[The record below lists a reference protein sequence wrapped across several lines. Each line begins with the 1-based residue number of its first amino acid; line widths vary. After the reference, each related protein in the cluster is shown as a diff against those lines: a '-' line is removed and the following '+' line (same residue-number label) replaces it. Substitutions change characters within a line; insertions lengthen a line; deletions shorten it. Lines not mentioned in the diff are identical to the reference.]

1 MHPSDFF
8 PRFIRTRLAQ
18 FAVLSLLAACG
29 GEDAV
34 VGNVV
39 TDNRVTVVSIDPP
52 SASIALGANLTMR
65 ATALNASGREVV
77 GQPFSWSSSAPAVV
91 SVTAAGVATGVAA
104 GSATITATTSGVSGT
119 SSISVVPLVADTV
132 IASVTVTP
140 TSASL
145 AIGGTTS
152 LGAAALNA
160 AGQVISGKT
169 FAWSTSA
176 ASVATVS
183 AAGVVTGVSAGF
195 ATITATS
202 SGKSA
207 NAAVTVTTAG
217 SGDTVVANIVIQP
230 ASTSLVVATTAA
242 LGAVARNAAGQI
254 LGGKTFTWSS
264 ATPSVASVSSTGV
277 VTGVAIGGPV
287 TVTAAAEGKS
297 ATGAVTVVATPSS
310 SGTITVNSAQ
320 QFQTMTGWEALME
333 IGQAECDPRA
343 YQTYRNEVLDRAA
356 FEVGINR
363 IRLGLRAGFE
373 NPVDYWPLY
382 RPAGQLTFNQWEITW
397 FQVVNDNAD
406 PFVINPAGF
415 NFGYLDYTIEQLIL
429 PLRQRLQSRGED
441 LWVSISYTGARSATG
456 VVHRDNPEEYAELI
470 LATFQHIQQKY
481 GFYPNSLEL
490 VNEPN
495 IGGWPAVNI
504 ANNLLAAARRLRA
517 AGFFPQFVGPTASGL
532 VATTQLFDQMILVP
546 GVKQTLN
553 EISWHRFGTAT
564 PADLT
569 AIAQRAAANGMRTA
583 MLEHGGS
590 GHDHLHEDLTFGNV
604 SAWQQFG
611 LAFCGTID
619 SASMYFLVSGAK
631 VGENNPVVN
640 IGKETK
646 YLRQYFRYVALGAV
660 RLGATSS
667 DARFAPVAFR
677 NANGKYT
684 VVVNASAGGSFTVGG
699 LPAGT
704 YGIDYTTAADYMT
717 PLADVTI
724 TGAQS
729 ITTAIPNSGVITI
742 FAK

>member
-1 MHPSDFF
+1 MLFSAACARVLN
-8 PRFIRTRLAQ
+8 PRFALLLAVS
-18 FAVLSLLAACG
+18 FSAACG
-29 GEDAV
+29 SEDPIRT
-34 VGNVV
+34 NVV
-39 TDNRVTVVSIDPP
+39 PDNRVTQVAIDPP
-52 SASIALGANLTMR
+52 SASIAVGANLTLR
-65 ATALNASGREVV
+65 ATARNAAGLEVV
-77 GQPFSWSSSAPAVV
+77 VQTFTWSSSATNIV
-91 SVTAAGVATGVAA
+91 SITAAGVATAVAA

-119 SSISVVPLVADTV
+119 AAISVTPPAADSV
-132 IASVTVTP
+132 VASVTVTP
-140 TSASL
+140 SSASL
-145 AIGGTTS
+145 PIGASTT
-152 LGAAALNA
+152 LGASARNA
-160 AGQVISGKT
+160 AGQVLSGKVFT
-169 FAWSTSA
+169 WSSSA
-176 ASVATVS
+176 TSVATVS
-183 AAGVVTGVSAGF
+183 ASGIVTAVAAGSAN
-195 ATITATS
+195 ITATTD
-202 SGKSA
+202 GKSA
-207 NAAVTVTTAG
+207 SATVTVTTAG
-217 SGDTVVANIVIQP
+217 ADTVIANIVMQP
-230 ASTSLVVATTAA
+230 ASTSVVVGATAA
-242 LGAVARNAAGQI
+242 LGAVARNSAGQI

-264 ATPSVASVSSTGV
+264 ATPNVASVSSAGI
-277 VTGVAIGGPV
+277 VTGVTIGGPV
-287 TVTAAAEGKS
+287 TITAAAEGKS
-297 ATGAVTVVATPSS
+297 ATAAVTVVATPSS

-356 FEVGINR
+356 FEVGVNR

-373 NPVDYWPLY
+373 NPVDYWPMY
-382 RPAGQLTFNQWEITW
+382 RPGGQLTFNQWEITW
-397 FQVVNDNAD
+397 FQVVNDNND

-441 LWVSISYTGARSATG
+441 LWVTVSYTGARSPTG
-456 VVHRDNPEEYAELI
+456 VLHRDNPEEYAELV

-495 IGGWPAVNI
+495 IGQWPPVNV

-517 AGFFPQFVGPTASGL
+517 AGFVPQFVGPTASGL
-532 VATTQLFDQMILVP
+532 VATTQMFDQMILVP

-553 EISWHRFGTAT
+553 EISWHRFGTTT

-590 GHDHLHEDLTFGNV
+590 GHEHLHEDLTFGNV

-619 SASMYFLVSGAK
+619 SGSMYFLVSGAK

-640 IGKETK
+640 IGRMTR
-646 YLRQYFRYVALGAV
+646 YLRQYFRYVALRAV

-677 NANGKYT
+677 NANGKY
-684 VVVNASAGGSFTVGG
+684 VVVVKASAGGSFTVGG
-699 LPAGT
+699 LPGGT
-704 YGIDYTTAADYMT
+704 YGIDYTTPADYMK
-717 PLADVTI
+717 PLPDVTI

-729 ITTAIPNSGVITI
+729 ITTAIPDSGVITI

>member
-1 MHPSDFF
+1 MLSSVARPRAVTMCLARLFF
-8 PRFIRTRLAQ
+8 LP
-18 FAVLSLLAACG
+18 VLAACG
-29 GEDAV
+29 ADEPV
-34 VGNVV
+34 VSNVVPDNVV
-39 TDNRVTVVSIDPP
+39 TQVALDPP
-52 SASIALGANLTMR
+52 SASITVGANLTMR
-65 ATALNASGREVV
+65 ATALNSSGREVV
-77 GQPFSWSSSAPAVV
+77 GQTFTWASSAPAIV
-91 SVTAAGVATGVAA
+91 SVTAAGVATAVAVGNATVTATTSGVSGSASINVTAAPQDTVVASVTVTPATASLPIGGSTTLGASALNAAGELISGKVFTWTTSTPAIATVSSSGVVTGVAA
-104 GSATITATTSGVSGT
+104 GSATISAATAGKSASAV
-119 SSISVVPLVADTV
+119 ISVTTAGADTV
-132 IASVTVTP
+132 IA
-140 TSASL
+140 
-145 AIGGTTS
+145 
-152 LGAAALNA
+152 
-160 AGQVISGKT
+160 
-169 FAWSTSA
+169 
-176 ASVATVS
+176 
-183 AAGVVTGVSAGF
+183 
-195 ATITATS
+195 
-202 SGKSA
+202 
-207 NAAVTVTTAG
+207 
-217 SGDTVVANIVIQP
+217 NIVLQP
-230 ASTSLVVATTAA
+230 ASTSVVVGTTAA
-242 LGAVARNAAGQI
+242 LGAVARNLAGQI

-264 ATPSVASVSSTGV
+264 ATPNIASVSATGV
-277 VTGVAIGGPV
+277 VTGVAVGGPV

-297 ATGAVTVVATPSS
+297 ATAAVTVVATPSS

-343 YQTYRNEVLDRAA
+343 YQAYRNEVLDRAA

-373 NPVDYWPLY
+373 NPVDYWPMY
-382 RPAGQLTFNQWEITW
+382 RPGGQLTFNQWEITW
-397 FQVVNDNAD
+397 FQVVNDNND

-441 LWVSISYTGARSATG
+441 LWVTVSYTGARSPTG
-456 VVHRDNPEEYAELI
+456 VLHRDNPEEYAELV

-495 IGGWPAVNI
+495 IGGWPPVNI

-532 VATTQLFDQMILVP
+532 VATTQMFDQMILVP

-553 EISWHRFGTAT
+553 EISWHRFGTT
-564 PADLT
+564 TTADLT

-619 SASMYFLVSGAK
+619 SGSMYFLVSGAK

-640 IGKETK
+640 IGKMTR
-646 YLRQYFRYVALGAV
+646 YLRQYFRYVALRAV
-660 RLGATSS
+660 RLGATSG

-677 NANGKYT
+677 NANGKY
-684 VVVNASAGGSFTVGG
+684 VVVVKASAGGSFTVGG
-699 LPAGT
+699 LPAGL
-704 YGIDYTTAADYMT
+704 YGIDYTTVADYMK
-717 PLADVTI
+717 PLADVQI
-724 TGAQS
+724 TSAQS
-729 ITTAIPNSGVITI
+729 ITTAIPDSGVLTI
-742 FAK
+742 YAK